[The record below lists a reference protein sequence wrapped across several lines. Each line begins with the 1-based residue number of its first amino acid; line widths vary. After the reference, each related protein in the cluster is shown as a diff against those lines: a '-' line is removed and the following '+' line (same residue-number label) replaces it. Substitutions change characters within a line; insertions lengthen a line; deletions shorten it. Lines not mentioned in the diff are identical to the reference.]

1 MMAQVVLQGE
11 ATVVEVDPEYD
22 SLDEQKIGA
31 FCDLLL
37 RAVASAATP
46 ALVIDLSRTRFI
58 GSSFLGVLIRAWKR
72 VRDRDGRMAICC
84 APTNCAE
91 VLRVSK
97 LDSVWSIFATREEA
111 VREVVQASCK

>member
-1 MMAQVVLQGE
+1 MAQVVFEGG

-22 SLDEQKIGA
+22 SLDEQMIGA
-31 FCDLLL
+31 FCELLL
-37 RAVASAATP
+37 RAVATAEPP

-58 GSSFLGVLIRAWKR
+58 GSSFLGVLMRAWKR
-72 VRDRDGRMAICC
+72 LRDRDGRMAICC
-84 APTNCAE
+84 VPSNCAE

-97 LDSVWSIFATREEA
+97 LDSVWNIYPTRDEA